1 MTEDE
6 PGDEPDGTG
15 TADPTVPENRDAS
28 ESTVST
34 DESNRRERH
43 DERHREFDDAGPER
57 IPIDTDRS
65 AIDTD
70 QSAIDADRSATDA
83 PPAPEASSTI
93 IEAGTPTLENAL
105 FVVLGAIAMLLVIV
119 RLVSLGLG

>member
-6 PGDEPDGTG
+6 SGDEPDGTG
-15 TADPTVPENRDAS
+15 TADPTVPENRDTS

-57 IPIDTDRS
+57 IPID
-65 AIDTD
+65 
-70 QSAIDADRSATDA
+70 ADRSATDA
-83 PPAPEASSTI
+83 SPAPEASSTI

>member
-6 PGDEPDGTG
+6 SGDEPDGTR
-15 TADPTVPENRDAS
+15 TADPTVPEKSDANGP
-28 ESTVST
+28 TVSA
-34 DESNRRERH
+34 DESNRRERD
-43 DERHREFDDAGPER
+43 DERHREFDDAGSER
-57 IPIDTDRS
+57 IP
-65 AIDTD
+65 
-70 QSAIDADRSATDA
+70 IDADRSALESEPE

-93 IEAGTPTLENAL
+93 IEAGTPTLENAV